1 MPIEGFESVLEFA
14 SENGYNITL
23 PSKADDDSDLYGL
36 LVRHKLKDVYVIPDV
51 IEPDAVE
58 A

>member
-1 MPIEGFESVLEFA
+1 VPIEGFESVLEFA
-14 SENGYNITL
+14 SENGYSITL

-36 LVRHKLKDVYVIPDV
+36 LVRHKLKDVYEVLDV